1 MDTTI
6 ADRCPGRLPLWKI
19 SALQV
24 VLRQIETYFLLF
36 RRCRKITREIRDK
49 KYDGANKKP
58 ISQAGARK
66 RMN

>member
-1 MDTTI
+1 
-6 ADRCPGRLPLWKI
+6 LWKL